1 MTRTRYYQTV
11 REPRPA
17 IDWRVG
23 LTQIAFGLALAV
35 VVARCMAMETI
46 RDPLPVSVGSTPV
59 PLGTGADSSLILD
72 LLCGL
77 PAILVLVRRCTDKTY
92 RLRGSWSLALLL
104 PLVAWMGLSVK
115 WADDKFACIV
125 SACNFAGAMA
135 LLWAMTQLVRSWM
148 RLRMVAGLAFGLL
161 LVFLVQGFYY
171 KFVDMPMMLE
181 EQSKMVQQQGYD
193 PHSFM
198 GIQFANKFTELVGF
212 SSSANSFAGLL
223 VLFLTIGLGVGI
235 QRIKDRDDPAWTVA
249 LGLSAPLA
257 IWLLILTQ
265 SKAAMV
271 MPVLVIGLFAVLW
284 KWRGP
289 MARQSKR
296 AFRIGL
302 GILCFFIF
310 AAVAHGL
317 YHHSL
322 PTSSL
327 NFRWRY
333 WIACWRMFL
342 RHPIRGTGWENFWQP
357 YLRDRLPAASE
368 SIRDPHDFIVR
379 FFVELGAVG
388 GILLLAWMGRLWW
401 ELTRPSAPPAALAP
415 VSKKSQIGQV
425 LFLGATAIG
434 GIALNAWATIDF
446 NQKGSWIRY
455 ELLKEILYLCALVL
469 GLIVVSLRTL
479 EIPQVDQR
487 AAPWILYGMLIG
499 VGVFLIHNLI
509 EFSMFEAGTT
519 CLLGVLIGSALG
531 VRLANP
537 PVRVPG
543 TSISS
548 MVSLATAGAIWLVVA
563 IWIAAPVAH
572 AEAMAH
578 DGDAKLR
585 AGDVQQASNEYGY
598 ASLEVPTNA
607 DYALRAGRALHLG
620 IGPQEPLTDPR
631 QLDRAIR
638 LRPQIETWYDLAID
652 KNPTLADAYDSRAIF
667 ALQMGDAKEMVQDY
681 DQVMQL
687 NPNEVSLRLDY
698 AHALKLLDLLPEAK
712 KQFKLA
718 LDFNDQL
725 DKAELK
731 RLTPQ
736 QQAEIQQE
744 IDSLPN

>member
-11 REPRPA
+11 RESRPA

-23 LTQIAFGLALAV
+23 LTQIAFGLALAL
-35 VVARCMAMETI
+35 VVARCMTLETI
-46 RDPLPVSVGSTPV
+46 RDPLEVNIGSPDI
-59 PLGTGADSSLILD
+59 PLGAGADTSLILN

-104 PLVAWMGLSVK
+104 PLVFWMELSAR

-171 KFVDMPMMLE
+171 KFVDMPTMLE
-181 EQSKMVQQQGYD
+181 QQSKMLQQQGFD
-193 PHSFM
+193 PQSFQ
-198 GIQFANKFTELVGF
+198 GIQFAKKITELVGF
-212 SSSANSFAGLL
+212 NSSANSFAGLL

-235 QRIKDRDDPAWTVA
+235 QRIKDRDDPGWTVA

-271 MPVLVIGLFAVLW
+271 MPVLVIALLAVVW

-289 MARQSKR
+289 LARQSKR
-296 AFRIGL
+296 WFWVGL
-302 GILCFFIF
+302 GIVSFFIL
-310 AAVAHGL
+310 AVVGHGL

-322 PTSSL
+322 PTDSL

-333 WIACWRMFL
+333 WVASWRMFL
-342 RHPIRGTGWENFWQP
+342 RHPVRGTGWENFGEQ
-357 YLRDRLPAASE
+357 YVRDRLPVASE
-368 SIRDPHDFIVR
+368 EIHDPHDFIVR

-388 GILLLAWMGRLWW
+388 GILMLAWLGRLWW
-401 ELTRPSAPPAALAP
+401 ELTRPSAPPATLAP
-415 VSKKSQIGQV
+415 VSRTSQLGQV
-425 LFLGATAIG
+425 LFLAAIAVA
-434 GIALNAWATIDF
+434 GIVLNIWATVDF
-446 NQKGSWIRY
+446 NQNGSFITIVLIK
-455 ELLKEILYLCALVL
+455 ELLYFCALVI
-469 GLIVVSLRTL
+469 GVMVVSLRTL
-479 EIPQVDQR
+479 EKPQVDQR
-487 AAPWILYGMLIG
+487 AAPWILYGILIG

-509 EFSMFEAGTT
+509 EFSMFESGPT
-519 CLLGVLIGSALG
+519 CLLAVLIGSALG
-531 VRLANP
+531 LRLGNP
-537 PVRVPG
+537 PVRTPG
-543 TSISS
+543 VSISAIA
-548 MVSLATAGAIWLVVA
+548 SLGAASVIWVGVA
-563 IWIAAPVAH
+563 IWIAAPIAR
-572 AEAMAH
+572 AETMAQE
-578 DGDAKLR
+578 GDAKLR
-585 AGDVQQASNEYGY
+585 AGDVQEASNEYGY
-598 ASLEVPTNA
+598 AAMTLPINA
-607 DYALRAGRALHLG
+607 DYAYRAGRALHLS
-620 IGPQEPLTDPR
+620 IGPPEPLSDPR

-638 LRPQIETWYDLAID
+638 LRPQLQTWYDIAID
-652 KNPTLADAYDSRAIF
+652 KDPAFLAAYHLRAIF
-667 ALQMGDAKEMVQDY
+667 DLQMGDAKQMVQDF

-698 AHALKLLDLLPEAK
+698 AHALKLMDLLPEAK

-718 LDFNDQL
+718 LDYNDQL
-725 DKAELK
+725 DKAEPK
-731 RLTPQ
+731 RLTAQ

-744 IDSLPN
+744 ISSLPD